1 MSSLL
6 KNHWI
11 DNLLKKELVYI
22 KPIKL
27 QKLFSLP
34 LMRLPLEIQQEVENY
49 NEANEQELLRLI
61 WDDVRAHP
69 SYVGY
74 VFTGFTSY
82 CNQNW
87 VSFKRP
93 KYQEMAGHKINWKIV
108 SVHRKGDTVFLLRFG
123 GCVTVDLDYTEDFY
137 GLLKLYRDVK
147 KKKKEKIKKLILEND
162 VNEIRKLLVNML
174 YF

>member
-6 KNHWI
+6 NNHWVN
-11 DNLLKKELVYI
+11 NLLKKEINFKKELVYI

-61 WDDVRAHP
+61 WADVLAHP

-82 CNQNW
+82 CNQTW

-93 KYQEMAGHKINWKIV
+93 KYQETAGHEINWEIV

-123 GCVTVDLDYTEDFY
+123 KKYDNHVTVDLDDTKDFY

-147 KKKKEKIKKLILEND
+147 SLNGNFGFKLN
-162 VNEIRKLLVNML
+162 
-174 YF
+174 F